1 MTQGMN
7 LANVEFGTVDPNVL
21 LQSVVSTVL
30 YFLVGI
36 VVLLAGFVMVDAL
49 TPGKLR
55 RQVFVER
62 RPNAVVITSAMDVSL
77 ALVIIAAI
85 KASSDQLGQGLLD
98 TLVYGLVGVA
108 LQGIAL
114 AILEAA
120 VPGRFRGF
128 IDAEKF
134 HPASIAPAVVLLAV
148 GGINAVALS

>member
-7 LANVEFGTVDPNVL
+7 LADVQFGTVDPNVL
-21 LQSVVSTVL
+21 LQSVVSAVL

-36 VVLLAGFVMVDAL
+36 VVLVAGFVMVDAL

-55 RQVFVER
+55 REVFVER
-62 RPNAVVITSAMDVSL
+62 RPNAVVITAAMDVSL
-77 ALVIIAAI
+77 ALIIVAAI
-85 KASSDQLGQGLLD
+85 RASSDQLGQGLLD

-128 IDAEKF
+128 IDAEEF
-134 HPASIAPAVVLLAV
+134 HPASIAAAVVLIVV
-148 GGINAVALS
+148 GGINAVALT

>member
-1 MTQGMN
+1 MTIVTR
-7 LANVEFGTVDPNVL
+7 AAVEFGTVNATVL
-21 LQSVVSTVL
+21 TQSVISTVL

-36 VVLLAGFVMVDAL
+36 VVLVAGFAMVDAL

-55 RQVFVER
+55 RQVFVDR
-62 RPNAVVITSAMDVSL
+62 RPNAVVITSAMDLSL

-85 KASSDQLGQGLLD
+85 RASADQLGQGLLD

-108 LQGIAL
+108 LQGVAL
-114 AILEAA
+114 AILEAV

-128 IDAEKF
+128 IDTEEF
-134 HPASIAPAVVLLAV
+134 HPASIAAAVVLLAV

>member
-1 MTQGMN
+1 MTTLTRAAVQ
-7 LANVEFGTVDPNVL
+7 FGTVDATVL
-21 LQSVVSTVL
+21 PQSVVSTVL

-36 VVLLAGFVMVDAL
+36 MVLVAGFVMVDVL

-55 RQVFVER
+55 RQVFVDR
-62 RPNAVVITSAMDVSL
+62 RPNAVVITSAMDLSL

-85 KASSDQLGQGLLD
+85 RASADQLGQGLLD

-108 LQGIAL
+108 LQGLAL
-114 AILEAA
+114 VILEAV

-128 IDAEKF
+128 IEAEEF
-134 HPASIAPAVVLLAV
+134 HPASVAAAVVLLAV